1 MAQYDKLVV
10 NKLLD
15 AYENSLLSIGQNK
28 RKVKI
33 ELRLTKTV
41 LPEYFDESSF
51 LYEKIHIQLR
61 NLEEE
66 GLVTIIWKD
75 KKVDHVIQKVQLN
88 LDSLLQAYAFVH
100 RIPKSDLV
108 KENLALLEGYCK
120 AKAIPIT
127 RKFALYLQERLKNHQ
142 SVKEY
147 INLSELE
154 ENRRLFE
161 ALSGVEKNKK
171 TCYIREFSIE
181 YFQNSKYFENIE
193 KQVVRIFRRF
203 HSEYASMETA
213 EILAEYGIYHTPNYV
228 YLKGDMMLEIDG
240 GPVKLWTLNQG
251 MGISG
256 EDLDRV
262 TFGDLSGIKQV
273 ITIENLTTFFR
284 WQQPESLIIYL
295 GGYHNRVRRTLLKKL
310 YQKLPNISY
319 YHFGDIDAGGFW
331 ILKDLRKKTGIP
343 FKMFCMDVET
353 LKHYEKYG
361 KALTESDRIRLKEL
375 EKEEELRE
383 VVSYML
389 LHDVKLEQECIGIGG
404 FSEEAAKRM
413 IAESY
418 DLICGGK

>member
-1 MAQYDKLVV
+1 MVQYDKLVV

-15 AYENSLLSIGQNK
+15 VYENSLLSIGQNK
-28 RKVKI
+28 RNVKI
-33 ELRLTKTV
+33 EFRLTKTV

-75 KKVDHVIQKVQLN
+75 KKVDYVIQKVQLK
-88 LDSLLQAYAFVH
+88 LESLMQAYAFVH

-108 KENLALLEGYCK
+108 KENLALLEEYCK
-120 AKAIPIT
+120 AEESPIT
-127 RKFALYLQERLKNHQ
+127 REFALYLQERLKNHQ

-171 TCYIREFSIE
+171 ICYIREFSIE

-193 KQVVRIFRRF
+193 KQVMRIFRRF

-228 YLKGDMMLEIDG
+228 YLKGDMILEIDG
-240 GPVKLWTLNQG
+240 NPVKLRTLNQG
-251 MGISG
+251 LGISG
-256 EDLDRV
+256 EDLVKV
-262 TFGDLSGIKQV
+262 TFGDLSRIKQV

-284 WQQPESLIIYL
+284 WQEPESLIIYL
-295 GGYHNRVRRTLLKKL
+295 DGYHNSVRRTLLKKL
-310 YQKLPNISY
+310 YQELPNISY
-319 YHFGDIDAGGFW
+319 YHFGDIDASGFL

-343 FKMFCMDVET
+343 FKTFCMDVET
-353 LKHYEKYG
+353 LKYYEKYG

-375 EKEEELRE
+375 EKEEELQE

-389 LHDVKLEQECIGIGG
+389 LHNVKLEQECIGIGG
-404 FSEEAAKRM
+404 FSEEA
-413 IAESY
+413 
-418 DLICGGK
+418 DLR